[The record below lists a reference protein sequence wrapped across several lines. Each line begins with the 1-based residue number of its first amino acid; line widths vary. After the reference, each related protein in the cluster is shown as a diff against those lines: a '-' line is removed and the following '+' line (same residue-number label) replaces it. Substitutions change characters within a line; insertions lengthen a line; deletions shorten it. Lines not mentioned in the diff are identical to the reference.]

1 MTAAASAP
9 GTRRRRISAVERREA
24 IVVAARAVFIQFGQ
38 RGARMRTIAAKAGV
52 TEPTLY
58 RHFASRDELFRV
70 AVESHLTDL
79 LDAAAVE
86 AEELAGVDHGD
97 RAGLIHALSTLYLQV
112 MNDIAPL
119 AAVALYEDGTRGRV
133 LYQSVVRPRLRT
145 IAAALYRSTTG
156 GPLPAG
162 MENVVAVALFGVP
175 FGVALDSMLRGRP
188 VELET
193 MSERIAKLFR

>member
-9 GTRRRRISAVERREA
+9 GTSRRRISAVERRKT
-24 IVVAARAVFIQFGQ
+24 IVVAARVVFIQSGQ

-58 RHFASRDELFRV
+58 RHFSSRDELFRV
-70 AVESHLTDL
+70 AVEDHLTDL
-79 LDAAAVE
+79 LDTAAVK
-86 AEELAGVDHGD
+86 AEQLAAVDHGD
-97 RAGLIHALSTLYLQV
+97 RTELIHTLSSLYLQV

-119 AAVALYEDGTRGRV
+119 AAVALYEDGTRGRAF
-133 LYQSVVRPRLRT
+133 YQSVVRPRLRAV
-145 IAAALYRSTTG
+145 AAALYRCTTG

-188 VELET
+188 VELEA
-193 MSERIAKLFR
+193 MSERIANLFR